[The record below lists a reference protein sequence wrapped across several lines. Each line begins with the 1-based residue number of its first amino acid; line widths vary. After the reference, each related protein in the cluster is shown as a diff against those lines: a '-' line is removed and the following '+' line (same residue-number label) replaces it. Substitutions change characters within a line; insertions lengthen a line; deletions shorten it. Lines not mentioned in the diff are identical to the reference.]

1 MRARTALGCSVCR
14 SRVLIESVTSCHER
28 SPRRMCQASRSTGLV
43 RLRLAIASQ
52 PRCTLPG
59 DSFLRR
65 VYWARLVSSSS
76 FRKSCFPLVIRPSR
90 QSTGCNSAARPPA
103 AGKDPDSCSGRLIPP
118 PCNAGMSRSGCPVR
132 ATLVEL
138 VAEKARSTRASRFRR
153 SCRQISPLRSSQE
166 LRPGLS

>member
-1 MRARTALGCSVCR
+1 MEPSTAPGPTNPNSQHFSTPAGKWRDCVR
-14 SRVLIESVTSCHER
+14 D
-28 SPRRMCQASRSTGLV
+28 TGLI

-52 PRCTLPG
+52 PRCPLPG

-65 VYWARLVSSSS
+65 VYWARLVSSSAFRICS
-76 FRKSCFPLVIRPSR
+76 FRLEIRPSR

-103 AGKDPDSCSGRLIPP
+103 AGKAPDSCSGRLIPP

-132 ATLVEL
+132 ATLEEL
-138 VAEKARSTRASRFRR
+138 VAEKAGSARGSCFRR